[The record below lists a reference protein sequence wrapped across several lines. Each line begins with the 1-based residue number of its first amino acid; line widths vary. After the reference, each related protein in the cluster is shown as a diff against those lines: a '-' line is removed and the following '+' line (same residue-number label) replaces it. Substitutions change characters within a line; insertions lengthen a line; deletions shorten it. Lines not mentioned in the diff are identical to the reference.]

1 MEQYREIIDDLDNKI
16 MELLVN
22 RLSIV
27 KDIGLYKKQN
37 NIPVLDVK
45 REQLIFDKIDK
56 KYEDKDSNDFLKSI
70 YTKMMV
76 ETKKIQH

>member
-22 RLSIV
+22 RLLIV

-37 NIPVLDVK
+37 NIPVFDVK

-56 KYEDKDSNDFLKSI
+56 KYDNEDSNKFLKTI
-70 YTKMMV
+70 YAKMMV